1 MPINLTTGE
10 DLTIEEVAEEMRR
23 NASTSVQD
31 DADDTSAE
39 LAHAD
44 ELIDQLRARISE
56 LETLVQAKDRELA
69 SQRRLIAAFNR
80 CTQARV
86 QVQA

>member
-10 DLTIEEVAEEMRR
+10 DLTVEEVAEEMRR
-23 NASTSVQD
+23 NASTSVQED
-31 DADDTSAE
+31 DDDTSDE

-56 LETLVQAKDRELA
+56 LETTVQEKDRELA

-80 CTQARV
+80 CTQAQV
-86 QVQA
+86 QVQP